1 MRYTPVFNPF
11 DDINFTIM
19 SPCRSMG
26 AVEKSRHNLSAIHIR
41 PLGEVAGIG
50 LLLQSYTVTSDRN

>member
-1 MRYTPVFNPF
+1 
-11 DDINFTIM
+11 M

>member
-1 MRYTPVFNPF
+1 
-11 DDINFTIM
+11 
-19 SPCRSMG
+19 MG

-50 LLLQSYTVTSDRN
+50 LFLRSYTGTSGRN